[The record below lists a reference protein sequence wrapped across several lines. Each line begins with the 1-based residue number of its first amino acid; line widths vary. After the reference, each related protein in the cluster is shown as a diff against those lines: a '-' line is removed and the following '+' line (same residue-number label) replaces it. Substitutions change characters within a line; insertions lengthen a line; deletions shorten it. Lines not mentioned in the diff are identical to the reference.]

1 MWAQHW
7 DNIYDIVIPFK
18 DKTNVDVTPTMLAQ
32 VMPQK
37 GTFYGVSF
45 SHKSLEFNCNYIY
58 YNYIC
63 QFVFDHTSIASKNVL
78 CL

>member
-37 GTFYGVSF
+37 RTF
-45 SHKSLEFNCNYIY
+45 
-58 YNYIC
+58 
-63 QFVFDHTSIASKNVL
+63 
-78 CL
+78 